1 MAHLDNPAE
10 LELRPP
16 FAEAIERVLAHRS
29 ATRGAS
35 PHTLRAYR
43 IDLEDLARSLTRQ
56 GLATFAD
63 TRSSNLRAFLAEL
76 DERGLSRVTIQRR
89 LSAARGL
96 FKRLVAEGELDVHP
110 ALGLRPA
117 RRGRPLPGH
126 LSEREVEALLLA
138 PDQTSGNGT
147 RDRALL
153 EFLYSAGT
161 RAAETTGANASD
173 LDEARGLIRVRGK
186 GRKER
191 LAPLGRFALEALRN
205 YRGDPRRPQP
215 DEHSGDALFLNRSG
229 GRLTTRSLQRVVNA
243 AALRAGLRARVT
255 PHTLRHSFA
264 THLLERGADLR
275 AVQELLGHAHLVTTQ
290 IYTHTSLEGLR
301 AAYELA
307 HPRAR
312 GSKGPGG
319 AS

>member
-1 MAHLDNPAE
+1 MPHLDPPTENDDSIAQ
-10 LELRPP
+10 P
-16 FAEAIERVLAHRS
+16 FAQAVERVLGHRA

-43 IDLEDLARSLTRQ
+43 TDLEDLARSLAAQ
-56 GLATFAD
+56 GLGDFGE
-63 TRSSNLRAFLAEL
+63 TRPHHLRAFLAEL
-76 DERGLSRVTIQRR
+76 DERGLTRVTIQRR

-96 FKRLVAEGELDVHP
+96 FKRLVTEGELEVHP

-117 RRGRPLPGH
+117 RRGRPLPTH

-138 PDQTSGNGT
+138 PDQTRANGT
-147 RDRALL
+147 RDRAIL

-161 RAAETTGANASD
+161 RASETVGADGDD
-173 LDEARGLIRVRGK
+173 LDEQRGLIRVRGK

-191 LAPLGRFALEALRN
+191 LAPLGRFALEALSA
-205 YRGDPRRPQP
+205 YRADPRRPTPTEQA
-215 DEHSGDALFLNRSG
+215 GRALFLNRRG
-229 GRLTTRSLQRVVNA
+229 GRLTTRSLQRLVSA

-290 IYTHTSLEGLR
+290 IYTHTSLESLR

-312 GSKGPGG
+312 S
-319 AS
+319 